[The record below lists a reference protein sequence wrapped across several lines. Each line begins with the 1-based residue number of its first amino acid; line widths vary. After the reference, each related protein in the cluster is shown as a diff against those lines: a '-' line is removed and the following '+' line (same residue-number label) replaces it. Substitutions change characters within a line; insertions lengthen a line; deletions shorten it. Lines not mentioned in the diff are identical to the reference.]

1 MASEY
6 SPVTVR
12 VSGDLACFTRPE
24 LKVERVTY
32 PVMTPSA
39 ARGILEAVMWK
50 PEMTWV
56 VRAIHVLRPIRY
68 LSFVRNE
75 VGSVASRVSAG
86 SWEKSGGG
94 YSAADDRQQRHTLAL
109 KDVAYVIEADVVVR
123 EGLQDEPAKY
133 RDQFRRRVSKGRC
146 FHMPYLGCREFAA
159 TFEDV
164 RPDERPLDLTIDLG
178 PMLREVMHD
187 GTGTGRPIFFDARLE
202 SGILRVPPVKAV

>member
-1 MASEY
+1 MSEY

-39 ARGILEAVMWK
+39 ARGVLEAIFWRPQITWRVRTIQVM
-50 PEMTWV
+50 
-56 VRAIHVLRPIRY
+56 RPIRY

-75 VGSVASRVSAG
+75 VGSVASRVSAA
-86 SWEKSGGG
+86 SWDRSGGG
-94 YSAADDRQQRHTLAL
+94 YSAADDRQQRHTVAL
-109 KDVAYVIEADVVVR
+109 KDVAYVIEADVIVR
-123 EGLQDEPAKY
+123 EDVHDEPAKY
-133 RDQFRRRVSKGRC
+133 RDQFRRRVSNGRC

-164 RPDERPLDLTIDLG
+164 RPDERPVDLTIDLG
-178 PMLREVMHD
+178 PMLREVVHD
-187 GTGTGRPIFFDARLE
+187 SGGTARPVFFDARLV
-202 SGILRVPPVKAV
+202 SGVLLVPPIEAI